1 MGPVARMR
9 VGELVALLLLFACTS
24 STLSCCC
31 TYSTSCRC
39 NLVGC
44 NCDTH
49 DGGWC
54 YYWHSGIEQCRA
66 EHNEMC
72 NAFASDGGAGTEIE
86 HPTYREMYQHLIG
99 IPALQVFYNHDLDKD
114 GVISFEELVSKNI
127 SKAGFNLLDENQDGV
142 INPHEIDSSLN

>member
-1 MGPVARMR
+1 MGEWPGSPVARMR
-9 VGELVALLLLFACTS
+9 GGELVALLLLFACTS

-66 EHNEMC
+66 EHREMC
-72 NAFASDGGAGTEIE
+72 
-86 HPTYREMYQHLIG
+86 QHLIG